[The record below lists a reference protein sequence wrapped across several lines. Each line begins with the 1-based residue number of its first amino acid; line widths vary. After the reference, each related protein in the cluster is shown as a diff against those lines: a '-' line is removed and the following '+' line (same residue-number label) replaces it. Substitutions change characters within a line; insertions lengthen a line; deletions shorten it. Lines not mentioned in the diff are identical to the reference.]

1 MLDKKLSFKKHI
13 DEKINKTKKIIG
25 TIKYLNKYLPLK
37 TLILMYK
44 SLVRPH
50 FDYCD
55 VIFHIPPDDNGI
67 FDNINVPVNESL
79 NSLMAKIES
88 IQYKS
93 ALAITGTWKGTS
105 RLKLYNE
112 LGFESLSG
120 RRSLNRVIQLFK
132 IKSNLSPAYLR
143 QKLPTLSI
151 QNDINA
157 NPDCFN
163 EITARTIRFKKSFYS
178 NAVSS
183 WNNVIMNINGYI
195 SKTSIKTNIL
205 KIKRPNSKSIYDIHD
220 PTGLHYLF
228 QLRTGLSPLRSH
240 KHHHNFVDTPTENCI
255 CNRGVE
261 NTYHY
266 LFECFYFAIH
276 RVELTVNI
284 NNILQNYNQALNLA
298 NEVDFYLY
306 GHSELSFDD
315 NKKVLSSTIKYLK
328 STGRF
333 PG

>member
-88 IQYKS
+88 IQYKA

-132 IKSNLSPAYLR
+132 IKNNLSPAYLR

-151 QNDINA
+151 QNNINT
-157 NPDCFN
+157 NPDF
-163 EITARTIRFKKSFYS
+163 F
-178 NAVSS
+178 
-183 WNNVIMNINGYI
+183 
-195 SKTSIKTNIL
+195 
-205 KIKRPNSKSIYDIHD
+205 
-220 PTGLHYLF
+220 
-228 QLRTGLSPLRSH
+228 
-240 KHHHNFVDTPTENCI
+240 
-255 CNRGVE
+255 
-261 NTYHY
+261 
-266 LFECFYFAIH
+266 
-276 RVELTVNI
+276 LT
-284 NNILQNYNQALNLA
+284 
-298 NEVDFYLY
+298 
-306 GHSELSFDD
+306 
-315 NKKVLSSTIKYLK
+315 
-328 STGRF
+328 
-333 PG
+333 